1 METVSFFSYSG
12 VPLVA
17 DLYLPDPEPPR
28 SGYPT
33 IVACVGWGSVK
44 ELMASWGR
52 ALAAA
57 GYAVL
62 IPDYSGFGSSSGT
75 RGECFPAVHVDD
87 VRATL
92 TYAGERI
99 GLDGGRLAVMG
110 VSYGGA
116 IAVAVGGLDDR
127 PAAIVSIVGYGSG
140 ERHLQSVR
148 SPEQWTQ
155 FRERLKADRV
165 SRVLTGRSE
174 AIDPD
179 VILLRDE
186 AARAWRARVEEQYPH
201 MAFRTT
207 LESADRLIEFQPER
221 SLPYSPPT
229 PILLIHA
236 ENDTMVSVDESRAM
250 WKRAAEPRHLVVIPG
265 IDHHDVHTG
274 EAFRQVIDNVD
285 DWLQL
290 HLVRDHGDE

>member
-1 METVSFFSYSG
+1 METVGFFSYAG

-17 DLYLPDPEPPR
+17 DLYLPDPEPPG

-33 IVACVGWGSVK
+33 IVACLGWGSVR
-44 ELMASWGR
+44 ELMEPWGQ

-62 IPDYSGFGSSSGT
+62 IPDYSGFGGSGGT

-87 VRATL
+87 IRATL
-92 TYAGERI
+92 TYAGGRS
-99 GLDGGRLAVMG
+99 GLDAGRLALMG

-127 PAAIVSIVGYGSG
+127 PAAIISIVGYGSG
-140 ERHLQSVR
+140 ERHLQAVR
-148 SPEQWTQ
+148 SPDQWTQ
-155 FRERLKADRV
+155 FRVRLKADRDR
-165 SRVLTGRSE
+165 RVLTGRSE
-174 AIDPD
+174 EIDPD
-179 VILLRDE
+179 VILLRDDE
-186 AARAWRARVEEQYPH
+186 ARAWRTRVEKQYPH

-207 LESADRLIEFQPER
+207 LESAERLIEFRPEQ
-221 SLPYSPPT
+221 SLPYAPPT

-236 ENDTMVSVDESRAM
+236 EDDTMVSVEESRAM
-250 WKRAAEPRHLVVIPG
+250 WERAAEPKQLVVIPG
-265 IDHHDVHTG
+265 IGHHEVHTG
-274 EAFRQVIDNVD
+274 EAFRQVIGHVN